1 MKVGYHTSRKK
12 WNTVIPVVV
21 TGAIRLFLNVLCVPD
36 RSRRYADCDVACR
49 WQLVSAIVYLTD
61 YHSIN
66 TKFIHT
72 FNHAECFAT
81 SINNSIDDLITSSD

>member
-1 MKVGYHTSRKK
+1 MKVGYHTSQKK
-12 WNTVIPVVV
+12 LNTVTSVVL

-36 RSRRYADCDVACR
+36 RLCRYADCDVECR

-72 FNHAECFAT
+72 FNQAKCFAT
-81 SINNSIDDLITSSD
+81 SINNSIDDLITS